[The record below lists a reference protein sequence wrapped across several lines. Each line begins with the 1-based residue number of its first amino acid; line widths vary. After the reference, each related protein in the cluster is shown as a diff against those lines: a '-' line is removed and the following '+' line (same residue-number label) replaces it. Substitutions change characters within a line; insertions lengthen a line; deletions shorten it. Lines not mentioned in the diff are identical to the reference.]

1 MVMGFEQLCEPVR
14 GVYFAYNLE
23 NTFFL
28 LCICDTKFVTV
39 SFVSL
44 EFIYNINSKI
54 INIIVYNNTCSIN
67 YSFK

>member
-1 MVMGFEQLCEPVR
+1 MVMGFEQLCEPVSVI

-23 NTFFL
+23 NLLFF

-44 EFIYNINSKI
+44 DFIYNINSKI
-54 INIIVYNNTCSIN
+54 ITVYNNTCSIN